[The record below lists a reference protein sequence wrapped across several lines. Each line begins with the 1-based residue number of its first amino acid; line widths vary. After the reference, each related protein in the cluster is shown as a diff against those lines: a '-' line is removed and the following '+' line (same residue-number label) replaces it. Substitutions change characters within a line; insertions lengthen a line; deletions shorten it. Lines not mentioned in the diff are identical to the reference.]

1 MNAEQQRF
9 WPARLRWR
17 LRGATMWPTFAVV
30 TLLNGFILHE
40 LPPIGTGVDPIPALL
55 LATFGNIVIV
65 GVIAPWLSR
74 RLMKRREALGGAPAT
89 IPDPAPPRAQR
100 ELLTDRIGTGLL
112 VASVAGVLAAGLA
125 AEPTVVTE
133 TEATQEN
140 AEAVR
145 NYVIHSGDAEL
156 VRNIETANSIRLN
169 KGYFRTCIARDDRRR
184 YVCLFVDTNRT
195 PTRLVL
201 DQSQEPN
208 SVYRVP

>member
-1 MNAEQQRF
+1 
-9 WPARLRWR
+9 
-17 LRGATMWPTFAVV
+17 MWPTFAVV
-30 TLLNGFILHE
+30 TLLDAFIMHE
-40 LPPIGTGVDPIPALL
+40 LPPIGTGVDPVPALL

-65 GVIAPWLSR
+65 GVFAPWLAR
-74 RLMKRREALGGAPAT
+74 RLMARREQIGATAPPVD

-112 VASVAGVLAAGLA
+112 AVSVLGVLAAGLA

-140 AEAVR
+140 AAAVR
-145 NYVIHSGDAEL
+145 EYVLHTGDEEL
-156 VRNIETANSIRLN
+156 IRNLDTANSIRLS
-169 KGYFRTCIARDDRRR
+169 KGYFRTCIAHDKRDR
-184 YVCLFVDTNRT
+184 YTCLFVDTNRS

-208 SVYRVP
+208 SIYRVP